1 MLRKTSA
8 VLFLFLLCLAAA
20 IAQTQPATSDGSLA
34 RRNPPK
40 IDHHQHLFSPG
51 MAEFQKIVAITAQDV
66 IKLLDDAGIEKAVLL
81 PPPPPPGRRGR
92 EPQDEYAKVKEENDW
107 VGAQA
112 ALYPRRL
119 IAFCG
124 FNP

>member
-8 VLFLFLLCLAAA
+8 VLFLFHLCLAAA
-20 IAQTQPATSDGSLA
+20 IAQTHPATSDGSLA

-40 IDHHQHLFSPG
+40 IDHHQHIFSPA

-81 PPPPPPGRRGR
+81 SPAYACGRPGR
-92 EPQDEYAKVKEENDW
+92 EPQDEYPKVKEENDW
-107 VGAQA
+107 VGSRA

-119 IAFCG
+119 IA
-124 FNP
+124 